1 MKSIKKAILLCIA
14 VGVAVIFAAGCGMLA
29 DNTEY
34 AVVSEGV
41 LSSDGRFYYDLYEN
55 GAVTVTGRAETDQHM
70 SIPAKLDGH
79 PVTAIGAQAFQGDT
93 TLKCVTLEG
102 NVKTIQNGA
111 FNGCSYLTRID
122 LGGTVRS
129 IGDSAFYGCQVL
141 CQVLGTE
148 KLERIE
154 DFSFVQCASLSFID
168 IPESVTYIGEQAF
181 FGCTSIASLKLPE
194 GKCVVGDSAFAYC
207 ESLCRAELGGIG
219 AIPAGMFENC
229 PSLVAIDIGKN
240 ITSIGEQAFRSCTAL
255 TDVSISKNVT
265 YIGGSAFDDTPWL
278 TSETNEFLVVGDGI
292 LLRYNGTDANVT
304 IPDSVKLIAD
314 AFCGNTTVR
323 SVTVGG
329 KTEQIGDYAFIGCTQ
344 LNKVTVTGKVRR
356 IGSNAFASCSALT
369 ALYLTDS
376 IEIIDAYAFSN
387 CVSLVSVDYGGTAG
401 DWKKIQLDKG
411 NEYLSVAD
419 VAYSAKAD

>member
-1 MKSIKKAILLCIA
+1 
-14 VGVAVIFAAGCGMLA
+14 MLA
-29 DNTEY
+29 DNTAY
-34 AVVSEGV
+34 AVVSQGV

-55 GAVTVTGRAETDQHM
+55 GAVTVTGRAEADQHM

-93 TLKCVTLEG
+93 ALKCVTFEG

-111 FNGCSYLTRID
+111 FNGCSYLTQID

-154 DFSFVQCASLSFID
+154 DFAFVQCASLSFID

-181 FGCTSIASLKLPE
+181 FGCTSIASFKLPE
-194 GKCVVGDSAFAYC
+194 SGCFVGDNAFSYC
-207 ESLCRAELGGIG
+207 ESLCRVELGGIE
-219 AIPAGMFENC
+219 AISMGMFENC
-229 PSLVAIDIGKN
+229 PSLVAISIGKN
-240 ITSIGEQAFRSCTAL
+240 ITSIGEQAFRGCVAL
-255 TDVSISKNVT
+255 TDVSISKSVT
-265 YIGGSAFDDTPWL
+265 YIGGSAFDDTPWI
-278 TSETNEFLVVGDGI
+278 SSATNEFLVVGDGI
-292 LLRYNGTDANVT
+292 LLRYNGTAANVT
-304 IPDSVKLIAD
+304 VPDNVKLVAD

-323 SVTVGG
+323 SITVGG

-344 LNKVTVTGKVRR
+344 LNKVTVGGKVRR
-356 IGSNAFASCSALT
+356 IGSNAFASCSELT
-369 ALYLTDS
+369 AIYLSDRVQV
-376 IEIIDAYAFSN
+376 IDAYAFSN
-387 CVSLVSVDYGGTAG
+387 CVALVSVNYAGSAG
-401 DWKKIQLDKG
+401 DWKKIQIDKG

-419 VAYSAKAD
+419 IAYSSKAE